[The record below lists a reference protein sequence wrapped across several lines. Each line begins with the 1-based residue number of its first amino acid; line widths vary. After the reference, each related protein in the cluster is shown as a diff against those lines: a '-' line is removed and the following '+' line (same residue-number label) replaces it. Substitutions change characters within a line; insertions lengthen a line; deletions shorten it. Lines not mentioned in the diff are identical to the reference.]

1 MNESA
6 PAPVLP
12 PVPGWE
18 RVAAGVLA
26 MGWLVVLCSQGYS
39 PRQWSLSILRGLGIS
54 YNGWLAFL
62 EQPGAGLTA
71 QLNSVP
77 ILQGVLGGLWL
88 ARIAGT
94 PVLMLW
100 SMAVASGFW
109 RQGRGGMLWW
119 AAIAHGVLPFLM
131 ESVQHRFLAL
141 RGGAVTPWHQDWLG
155 WLDDAPSWLRNPLH
169 LACIAEFI
177 LAALV
182 VWFSRKRRQKP
193 SAPDGTAQA

>member
-12 PVPGWE
+12 PVPWWE

-26 MGWLVVLCSQGYS
+26 MGWLVVLCWLGYS
-39 PRQWSLSILRGLGIS
+39 PRHWSLSILRGLGIIH
-54 YNGWLAFL
+54 NGWFAFL
-62 EQPGAGLTA
+62 EQPGASLTA

-88 ARIAGT
+88 ARTAGM
-94 PVLMLW
+94 PILALW
-100 SMAVASGFW
+100 GMAVASGFR

-141 RGGAVTPWHQDWLG
+141 RGGAVTPWHRDWLG
-155 WLDDAPSWLRNPLH
+155 WLDNAPSSLRDPLH
-169 LACIAEFI
+169 WVCIAELL
-177 LAALV
+177 LAAFVL
-182 VWFSRKRRQKP
+182 WFSRKRRQKP
-193 SAPDGTAQA
+193 SAAESTAQA